1 MEGVKETIV
10 PSDIT
15 GVGQA
20 AEIIKWMR
28 NACPDMLPMAPL
40 LEDMT
45 FTGFAE
51 SRYTILLRT
60 QTGVRVGYG
69 LGQVA

>member
-1 MEGVKETIV
+1 MEGVKETMAAI
-10 PSDIT
+10 DIT

-51 SRYTILLRT
+51 SRYSM
-60 QTGVRVGYG
+60 
-69 LGQVA
+69 